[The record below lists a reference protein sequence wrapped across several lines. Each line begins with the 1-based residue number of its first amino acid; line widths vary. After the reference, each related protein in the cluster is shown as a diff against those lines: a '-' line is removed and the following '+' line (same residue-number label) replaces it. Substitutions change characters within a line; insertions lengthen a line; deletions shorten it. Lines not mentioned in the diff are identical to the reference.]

1 MVGRGSSEK
10 ERERE
15 RERRREEDVGRTVFF
30 FSETKERSGEA
41 KRREEL
47 GDFFAFRRLFSFD
60 DDGND
65 EKEAQKRRRW
75 RG

>member
-1 MVGRGSSEK
+1 VVGRVLLR

-15 RERRREEDVGRTVFF
+15 RGRERRREEDVGRTVFF

-47 GDFFAFRRLFSFD
+47 GDFFAL
-60 DDGND
+60 
-65 EKEAQKRRRW
+65 
-75 RG
+75 